1 MTSRSRRDR
10 EKEAL
15 KTKILDAARKLF
27 AAYGYDAVTMRKI
40 ADLIEYTP
48 TTIYQYFQDKDALL
62 REMCDADFRALR
74 QAFER
79 MGRIA
84 DPVER
89 LRKVGTAYAEFALAH
104 PNHYRLMFMTQTP
117 FDGPRD
123 SAIERGNPDVDAYA
137 FLRATVAEGLAQG
150 RYRAE
155 YKDADL
161 LAQAVWSGVHGVV
174 SMRLSKGDDPWIDW
188 RPVKKTLQ
196 LLIDAMMRGILRE
209 TR

>member
-79 MGRIA
+79 IARIA

-89 LRKVGTAYAEFALAH
+89 LRKVGVAYAEFALAH
-104 PNHYRLMFMTQTP
+104 PNHYRLMFMTPTP

-137 FLRATVAEGLAQG
+137 YLRATVAEGLAQG

-174 SMRLSKGDDPWIDW
+174 SMRLSKGDDPWIEW

-196 LLIDAMMRGILRE
+196 LLVDIMMRGVLRE